1 MMQNSIQRHSY
12 PPRAR
17 NPSARMPYP
26 QLYQQQPVV
35 KKIRD
40 YLFWSII
47 NIFIGGI
54 VAGLIA
60 VLFSYFTRE
69 QKRVNNLNEAKKWS
83 RRALICNILT
93 TTLGIISICLLIAL
107 PIGLS
112 VGLSSSSSSSST
124 NSASFSSSTVSCS
137 CTLSSGTCTG
147 NIGGSVTATS
157 CSGCDAACKTAYS
170 SSCTSATITGSC

>member
-83 RRALICNILT
+83 RRALIC
-93 TTLGIISICLLIAL
+93 
-107 PIGLS
+107 LS

-170 SSCTSATITGSC
+170 SSCTSATIIGSC